1 MSTKSED
8 TVAAFVVI
16 AIVAVLALVA
26 LFSVADNIDIGFI
39 LSIIAG
45 LGISSAIGAACA
57 GKGNEGQGALLGL
70 LLGPIGIIIAII
82 IGCTSNKTNDDAVAA
97 YIAATKATQAATAPA
112 VAPVAPAPAKTPAWD
127 TMPENV
133 YIKRDG
139 EIIGQWPIASIIGF
153 IALGNIVETDQYLDR
168 AGQWRSIARVM

>member
-8 TVAAFVVI
+8 TVGTFVII
-16 AIVAVLALVA
+16 AILAILALVV

-57 GKGNEGQGALLGL
+57 GKGNEGQGALLGF

-82 IGCTSNKTNDDAVAA
+82 IGCTRNKTNDAAVAA
-97 YIAATKATQAATAPA
+97 YIAAANATAPA
-112 VAPVAPAPAKTPAWD
+112 TAPAAPAPAKTPAWD

-168 AGQWRSIARVM
+168 AGQWKSIARVM

>member
-1 MSTKSED
+1 MSTESEERF
-8 TVAAFVVI
+8 TAIFIIAMVAFI
-16 AIVAVLALVA
+16 ALVA

-57 GKGNEGQGALLGL
+57 GKGNEGQGALLGF

-82 IGCTSNKTNDDAVAA
+82 IGCTSNKTNDAAVAA
-97 YIAATKATQAATAPA
+97 YIAAANATQAATAPA
-112 VAPVAPAPAKTPAWD
+112 TAPAAPAPAKTPAWD

-168 AGQWRSIARVM
+168 AGQWKSIARVM